1 MNEISYPS
9 EYFSVKATL
18 ECGQLFRFEPYSV
31 GYKVYS
37 ADKACYIYE
46 KDGNTIISSSDSDYF
61 YNYFDLARD
70 YSAIYN
76 KALSYGIPALS
87 RAAEFGKG
95 IRILRQNEEEAI
107 YSFIISQ
114 NNHIPRIKGII
125 GRMCAALGD
134 EKSFMGEKFYA
145 FPSSAAMA
153 QKPASF
159 YKELGAGYRD
169 VFLAETARRISGEGI
184 AELTSLPTP
193 ALKQRLLTYKG
204 IGPKVADCAALF
216 GFGRTDSFPVDTWL
230 ARVYA
235 EDFSGTATDRKT
247 MTAFFEGLFGEYSG
261 YMQQYLFYAKREGAL
276 K

>member
-1 MNEISYPS
+1 MKEISYPS
-9 EYFSVKATL
+9 KYFSVKATL
-18 ECGQLFRFEPYSV
+18 ECGQLFRFKPYLA

-46 KDGNTIISSSDSDYF
+46 SGGNTIISSSDPDYF

-70 YSAIYN
+70 YGAIYN
-76 KALSYGIPALS
+76 KAISYGYPALS
-87 RAAEFGKG
+87 RAASFGKG

-107 YSFIISQ
+107 LSFIISQ

-125 GRMCAALGD
+125 ERMCAALGE
-134 EKSFMGEKFYA
+134 EKTFMGEKYYA

-169 VFLAETARRISGEGI
+169 VFLSETARRIHLEGI
-184 AELTSLPTP
+184 EELSFLSTP

-230 ARVYA
+230 AKVYA
-235 EDFSGTATDRKT
+235 EDFLGTATDRRA